1 MSHSDKWHFLGTG
14 GLRRVLPATRARG
27 GVMSLWQRL
36 DPRLYLAAAIGWA
49 VFTLVALAALVAA
62 SLAAGEAESRV
73 RTDSERLLTQF
84 ATQIRH
90 ALAMNLET
98 RRSVV
103 RATAAQIVASSDRG
117 NEALRRHLDA
127 VQAQFPEFAWLGVAD
142 ERGRVTA
149 AASGVLE
156 GEDVSART
164 WFEKGRTRPFLGGV
178 HLAQM
183 PDTSRAGA
191 AEGQGQRFI
200 DLAVPLTHVGG
211 RNVGVLGAQLSWAW
225 VERLQAELLRS
236 LDTRR
241 RLDLLLA
248 AEDGTVLVGPPDW
261 LGRALTATADLSQG
275 GTYLVGR
282 HAEHRQEDGG
292 LGWTVVVRQDAVTAL
307 ASARATR
314 QVVFLSVLLAGLAAA
329 AAAVWATR
337 VLTRRLSALA
347 GQALGVRSGTLQALS
362 VPAGQDEVSRIGAT
376 LAEVV
381 GHLQQEK
388 HALQTLNAEL
398 DARVVERTARIERLA
413 DDARHAAVTRE
424 RLRLARDLHDTLAHS
439 LMALLTQIRLVR
451 KLRKRWPESEL
462 EAELARAESVAASG
476 LTEARA
482 AITQMRHNGVRETG
496 LGPALQELLA
506 RFRERTGVAAT
517 LQAEPSAAALASE
530 RAETVFRIAEEALHN
545 VERHA
550 QAQGL
555 MLQLGSA
562 SVLEQGLADAGA
574 VQRMRLEISDDGVGF
589 DPSVPRPGHYGLRG
603 IEEQAALIGAR
614 LELHSQ
620 PGQGTRIV
628 VAFDA

>member
-1 MSHSDKWHFLGTG
+1 
-14 GLRRVLPATRARG
+14 
-27 GVMSLWQRL
+27 
-36 DPRLYLAAAIGWA
+36 
-49 VFTLVALAALVAA
+49 
-62 SLAAGEAESRV
+62 
-73 RTDSERLLTQF
+73 
-84 ATQIRH
+84 
-90 ALAMNLET
+90 
-98 RRSVV
+98 
-103 RATAAQIVASSDRG
+103 
-117 NEALRRHLDA
+117 
-127 VQAQFPEFAWLGVAD
+127 
-142 ERGRVTA
+142 
-149 AASGVLE
+149 
-156 GEDVSART
+156 
-164 WFEKGRTRPFLGGV
+164 
-178 HLAQM
+178 M

-211 RNVGVLGAQLSWAW
+211 RNVGVLGAQLDWAW

-261 LGRALTATADLSQG
+261 LGRPLPASADLSQG

-292 LGWTVVVRQDAVTAL
+292 LGWAVVVRQDAVTAL
-307 ASARATR
+307 APARATR

-482 AITQMRHNGVRETG
+482 AITQMRHSGVRETG

-555 MLQLGSA
+555 TLQLGSA
-562 SVLEQGLADAGA
+562 SVSEQGPADAGA